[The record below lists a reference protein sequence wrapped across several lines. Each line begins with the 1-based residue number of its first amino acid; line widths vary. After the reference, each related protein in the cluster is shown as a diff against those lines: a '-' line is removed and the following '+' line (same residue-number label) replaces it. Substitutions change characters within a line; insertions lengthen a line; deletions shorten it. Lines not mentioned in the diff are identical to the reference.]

1 MGGQIRKLEL
11 LISLLILVMAVCFFA
26 EMAYVKPPAGAV
38 IEGLFVP
45 KLSGQGA
52 VGNAIALLGAL
63 IMPYVIYFFIKF
75 PCSLFHMYFF
85 SPF

>member
-11 LISLLILVMAVCFFA
+11 LISLLILVMVVCFFA
-26 EMAYVKPPAGAV
+26 KMAYVKPPAGAM

-52 VGNAIALLGAL
+52 VGNAIALRDLL
-63 IMPYVIYFFIKF
+63 
-75 PCSLFHMYFF
+75 LH
-85 SPF
+85 